1 MRKIIILF
9 LSVFLIAAC
18 SNGEKR
24 NTEQILQNEQD
35 IIDKRRAER
44 EAQDNENEK
53 NKTEIESVSDS
64 VGANNIHDELDTLT
78 QELKEDNSE
87 SDLYSAVDL
96 QNFYYEPKLE
106 DGKHKLT
113 ITFGS
118 FELSNYYNYGFSE
131 TKDTHQAFKIGD
143 VNGEI
148 IYAYV
153 ARDSEEYEKLMED
166 INNNNTMQFFILLE
180 RNDVKTGSQHMAE
193 IVSSF
198 NKEN

>member
-1 MRKIIILF
+1 MKKFIILF

-18 SNGEKR
+18 SNEEKR

-44 EAQDNENEK
+44 EAQGKENEK
-53 NKTEIESVSDS
+53 NKTEIDSDS
-64 VGANNIHDELDTLT
+64 VDANNIHDELDTLT
-78 QELKEDNSE
+78 QELKEDNDETDS
-87 SDLYSAVDL
+87 YSTVDL
-96 QNFYYEPKLE
+96 QSFYYEPKLE

-166 INNNNTMQFFILLE
+166 INNSNTMQFFILLE
-180 RNDVKTGSQHMAE
+180 RNEVNTGSQHMAE

>member
-1 MRKIIILF
+1 MKKFIILF

-18 SNGEKR
+18 SNEEKR

-35 IIDKRRAER
+35 IIDNRRAER
-44 EAQDNENEK
+44 EAQGKENEK
-53 NKTEIESVSDS
+53 NKTEIDSDS
-64 VGANNIHDELDTLT
+64 VDANNIHDELDTLT
-78 QELKEDNSE
+78 QELKEDNDETDS
-87 SDLYSAVDL
+87 YSTVDL
-96 QNFYYEPKLE
+96 QSFYYEPKLE

-166 INNNNTMQFFILLE
+166 INNSNTMQFFILLE
-180 RNDVKTGSQHMAE
+180 RNEVNTGSQHMAE

>member
-1 MRKIIILF
+1 MKKFIILF
-9 LSVFLIAAC
+9 LSVFLITAC
-18 SNGEKR
+18 SNEEKR

-44 EAQDNENEK
+44 EAQGKENEK
-53 NKTEIESVSDS
+53 NKTEIDSDS
-64 VGANNIHDELDTLT
+64 VDANNIHDELDTLT
-78 QELKEDNSE
+78 QELKEDNDETDS
-87 SDLYSAVDL
+87 YSTVDL
-96 QNFYYEPKLE
+96 QSFYYEPKLE

-166 INNNNTMQFFILLE
+166 INNSNTMQFFILLE
-180 RNDVKTGSQHMAE
+180 RNEVNTGSQHMAE